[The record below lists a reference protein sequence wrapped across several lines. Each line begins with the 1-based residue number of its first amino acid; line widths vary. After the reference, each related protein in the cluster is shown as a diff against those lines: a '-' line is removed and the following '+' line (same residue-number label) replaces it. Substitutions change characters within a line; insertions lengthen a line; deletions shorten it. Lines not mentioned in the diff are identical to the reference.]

1 MYITLKKLL
10 TFLLAVILSVTFSN
24 SVFAYPQSSSLPNA
38 EYTYYS
44 DGSYTVSVITNET
57 SNNNSYTRATNTVTK
72 SKTSTHY
79 SSSNVKLW
87 YVKVTGTFT
96 YDSKTSKCISSQ
108 VSAGSYNNSW
118 KISNK
123 SASTSGST
131 AIASATAKL
140 YTGTVISQTKQET
153 VKLTC
158 DKNGNFS

>member
-1 MYITLKKLL
+1 MKKLL
-10 TFLLAVILSVTFSN
+10 SLILSLTFILTVITPS
-24 SVFAYPQSSSLPNA
+24 FAAMQNPPSANVK
-38 EYTYYS
+38 YTYFE
-44 DGSYTVSVITNET
+44 DGSYTISVIEDEPMNQSTKA
-57 SNNNSYTRATNTVTK
+57 SNTTTK
-72 SKTSTHY
+72 SKMSTHY

-96 YDSKTSKCISSQ
+96 YDSKTSKCTSSQ